1 MSAQVSAAEW
11 QRIKTLFLLALETP
25 PADRDA
31 LLAREAAG
39 DANLLREVQS
49 LLASHEQQGA
59 PQFLNV
65 LRVLDVPQALGLVT
79 PRPLRIVIQNPADF
93 QATQTIYQAA
103 GADQVLA
110 IATPKERED

>member
-59 PQFLNV
+59 LDRAPDS
-65 LRVLDVPQALGLVT
+65 LRWQALDST
-79 PRPLRIVIQNPADF
+79 
-93 QATQTIYQAA
+93 
-103 GADQVLA
+103 
-110 IATPKERED
+110 